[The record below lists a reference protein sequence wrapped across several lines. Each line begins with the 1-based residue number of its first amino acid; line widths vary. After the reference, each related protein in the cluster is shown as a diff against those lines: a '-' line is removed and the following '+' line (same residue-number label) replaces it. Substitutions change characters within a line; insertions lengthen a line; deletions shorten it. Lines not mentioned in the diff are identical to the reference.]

1 MPITYTPMRFPG
13 GKSKIYPLVDRI
25 ISENELDSCVYGE
38 AFCGGAGL
46 AIKLLIK
53 DRVSK
58 IVLNDA
64 DPAIYSIWNLILC
77 HAESLCDFVANVPLT
92 IDEWNIQHEIY
103 AASTD
108 PSLELGKAAFFLN
121 RTNRSGMLE
130 GGVIGG
136 HDQTGK
142 YKIDAR
148 FNRENLIQKIKAIS
162 SLSSKIE
169 LHNLDISDF
178 LSNVAN
184 GFQENSLLYL
194 DPPYVAK
201 GPGLYKSS
209 FDSMKHRSLAEEIKE
224 YPGNWMLTYDDD
236 PLIRELY
243 KPNSS
248 WQISI
253 GNVSVGYSAATT
265 RIKATEFLALSPG
278 LTIPKSTKDAAETKK
293 LA

>member
-13 GKSKIYPLVDRI
+13 GKSKIYPLVDGI
-25 ISENELDSCVYGE
+25 ISENELDNCVYGE

-64 DPAIYSIWNLILC
+64 DPAIYSIWNSILRQP
-77 HAESLCDFVANVPLT
+77 ENLCDFVANVPLT
-92 IDEWNIQHEIY
+92 IDEWDIQHEIY
-103 AASTD
+103 ATSTN
-108 PSLELGKAAFFLN
+108 PSLDLGKAAFFLN

-136 HDQTGK
+136 RNQTGK

-148 FNRENLIQKIKAIS
+148 FNRKNLIQKIKTIS
-162 SLSSKIE
+162 NLASKIE

-178 LSNVAN
+178 LSDVAN
-184 GFQENSLLYL
+184 GFPENSLLYL

-209 FDSMKHRSLAEEIKE
+209 FDSMKHKSLAEEIKE
-224 YPGNWMLTYDDD
+224 YPRNWILTYDND
-236 PLIRELY
+236 PLIRGLY
-243 KPNSS
+243 KPNPS
-248 WQISI
+248 WQISV
-253 GNVSVGYSAATT
+253 GNVSVGYSAAAT

-278 LTIPKSTKDAAETKK
+278 LTIPKSTKDAAETKES
-293 LA
+293 A

>member
-25 ISENELDSCVYGE
+25 ISENELDNCVYGE

-53 DRVSK
+53 GRVSK

-64 DPAIYSIWNLILC
+64 DPAIYSIWNLILRQP
-77 HAESLCDFVANVPLT
+77 ENLCDFIANVPLT
-92 IDEWNIQHEIY
+92 IDEWNIHHEIY
-103 AASTD
+103 ATSTN

-136 HDQTGK
+136 RNQTGK

-148 FNRENLIQKIKAIS
+148 FNRKNLIQKIKTIS
-162 SLSSKIE
+162 NHASKIE

-178 LSNVAN
+178 LSDVAN
-184 GFQENSLLYL
+184 GFPENSLLYL

-209 FDSMKHRSLAEEIKE
+209 FDSMKHKSLAEEIKE
-224 YPGNWMLTYDDD
+224 YPRNWILTYDDD
-236 PLIRELY
+236 PLIRGLY
-243 KPNSS
+243 KPNPS

-253 GNVSVGYSAATT
+253 GNVSVGYSAAAT

-278 LTIPKSTKDAAETKK
+278 LTIPKSTKDAAETKES
-293 LA
+293 A